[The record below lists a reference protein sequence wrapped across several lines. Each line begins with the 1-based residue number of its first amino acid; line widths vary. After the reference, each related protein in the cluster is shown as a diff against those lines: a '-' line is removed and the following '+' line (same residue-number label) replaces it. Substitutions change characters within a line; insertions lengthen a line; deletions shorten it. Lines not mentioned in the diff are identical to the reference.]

1 MNFYV
6 RYFNDETL
14 VNTVDEVIDFLS
26 NLDDLSLTA
35 ELIKEIKDYCD
46 SKVQFPKRC
55 KVRNRMYFIIIKT
68 EAKSMQDFKEKKALR
83 SVPESEGQDMDVFVE
98 KEGWYEC
105 SLAFKRVVV
114 NHNGKCEYR
123 DTLFSVRCKGTSPK
137 HCYDRMIGHLQNRVD
152 SRSQFPSVKGK
163 SFTYKYLGKAKVEME
178 EKIDE

>member
-1 MNFYV
+1 MNYYV

-14 VNTVDEVIDFLS
+14 VYSIDEVIDFLS

-35 ELIKEIKDYCD
+35 DLIKEIKDYAD

-68 EAKSMQDFKEKKALR
+68 EAKSMQDFKDKKALR
-83 SVPESEGQDMDVFVE
+83 SLPDSEVPELDVFVE
-98 KEGWYEC
+98 RPGWYEC
-105 SLAFKRVVV
+105 TLSFKRVVV

-123 DTLFSVRCKGTSPK
+123 DTDFTVRCKGRSPK
-137 HCYDRMIGHLQNRVD
+137 HCYDRMIEYLQNRVD

-163 SFTYKYLGKAKVEME
+163 NFTHKYLGAAKEAKKNE
-178 EKIDE
+178 